1 MIKHSILLFSIV
13 FSILLCS
20 FTQEEKRPFKGSFFN
35 KENNIRLEIDLYDTT
50 VVAPAYS
57 FLGAMNGYMTGNL
70 YDAWFVT
77 AHDIKKGKATVKLS
91 NDLGADTQ
99 ELLLY
104 FNKEGK
110 LIYETRGTN
119 VIRRAENHKW
129 IKLPDK
135 MIFERKNSH

>member
-1 MIKHSILLFSIV
+1 MKRLLLLSSLTFV
-13 FSILLCS
+13 LLLCA
-20 FTQEEKRPFKGSFFN
+20 FAQDGKKPFKGTFFN

-50 VVAPAYS
+50 VVVPAYS
-57 FLGAMNGYMTGNL
+57 FLGAMNGYMTGKL

-77 AHDIKKGKATVKLS
+77 AHNIKKNKATVKLS

-110 LIYETRGTN
+110 LVYETQGGN
-119 VIRRAENHKW
+119 VIRRAENGKW
-129 IKLPDK
+129 VKLP
-135 MIFERKNSH
+135 ERMLFDRKK